1 MISGR
6 QIRAA
11 RALLGWSGQDLS
23 DKCGISLKTLRRYE
37 PQNGIPA
44 GSTKVLESIESVL
57 KDIQKIKSSA
67 LQEYLEIVV
76 HRLAKDIQVQ
86 YILKDLDKR
95 TQQIKDAALPDTQ
108 KLSLIQRYRTADER
122 QFSKTLGELLELQKI
137 RNNI

>member
-11 RALLGWSGQDLS
+11 RALLGWNGQDLA

-57 KDIQKIKSSA
+57 KDYGIVFTGDPVKDPGVI
-67 LQEYLEIVV
+67 LNQEE
-76 HRLAKDIQVQ
+76 
-86 YILKDLDKR
+86 
-95 TQQIKDAALPDTQ
+95 
-108 KLSLIQRYRTADER
+108 
-122 QFSKTLGELLELQKI
+122 
-137 RNNI
+137 

>member
-11 RALLGWSGQDLS
+11 RALLSWSGQDLA

-57 KDIQKIKSSA
+57 KDYGIVFTGDPVKDPGVI
-67 LQEYLEIVV
+67 LNQEE
-76 HRLAKDIQVQ
+76 
-86 YILKDLDKR
+86 
-95 TQQIKDAALPDTQ
+95 
-108 KLSLIQRYRTADER
+108 
-122 QFSKTLGELLELQKI
+122 
-137 RNNI
+137 